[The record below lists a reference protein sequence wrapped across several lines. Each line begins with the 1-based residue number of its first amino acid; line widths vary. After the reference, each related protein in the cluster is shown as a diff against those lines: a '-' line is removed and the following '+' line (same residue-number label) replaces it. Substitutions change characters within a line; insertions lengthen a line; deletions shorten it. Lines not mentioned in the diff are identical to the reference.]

1 MTDKPVSENRAA
13 YLAGVRRRTRWVH
26 ACQVGFLALFLAL
39 WEGLTRAD
47 VLDAFIVSSPSRIV
61 GTLLDMSQNNLA
73 LHIGVTLYETL
84 TGFLLGV
91 VIGLALSI
99 ALWWSGFA
107 SRVAEP
113 YLVVLN
119 SLPKIALGPV
129 IIILVGAVL
138 LTLPVAWADGFTFS
152 LARLAEPVL
161 LGNVLY
167 LGVGAS
173 ALCFLAW
180 NKATAL
186 IGPVATS
193 VYLYL
198 QPVVT
203 VAASLLVLAEP
214 VTPLT
219 LAAVALIL
227 CGLALSQYRGKKS
240 KQRA

>member
-39 WEGLTRAD
+39 WEGLTRAG

-99 ALWWSGFA
+99 ALWWSSFA

-119 SLPKIALGPV
+119 SL
-129 IIILVGAVL
+129 
-138 LTLPVAWADGFTFS
+138 
-152 LARLAEPVL
+152 R
-161 LGNVLY
+161 
-167 LGVGAS
+167 
-173 ALCFLAW
+173 
-180 NKATAL
+180 
-186 IGPVATS
+186 
-193 VYLYL
+193 
-198 QPVVT
+198 
-203 VAASLLVLAEP
+203 
-214 VTPLT
+214 
-219 LAAVALIL
+219 
-227 CGLALSQYRGKKS
+227 
-240 KQRA
+240 